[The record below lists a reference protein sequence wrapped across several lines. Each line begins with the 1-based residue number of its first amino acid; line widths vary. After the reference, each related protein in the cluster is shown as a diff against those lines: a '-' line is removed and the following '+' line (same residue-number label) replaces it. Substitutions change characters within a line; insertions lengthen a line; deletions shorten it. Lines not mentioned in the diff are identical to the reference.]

1 MDLIAL
7 ATEAELKR
15 SALPTVTESI
25 HEVENQHPASHTAK
39 SKAVYSRELITD
51 RVSRDAPQT
60 ALKDALQRISLLEE
74 ELKLA
79 RAKTKEA
86 ERARNKMFK
95 DLAAATKIEATL
107 YDDSHFKEEV
117 QQLRYRVYNWVK
129 NRKWKVASQ
138 GQRRAYTALNQYDFL
153 CTTCPSYQDYLGTKE
168 GVHLLIE
175 AHIWQCLVQ
184 NVFNCNLWAET
195 RDQKLMKPTDLSD
208 NPFTELK
215 KALRPEIAHKYE
227 KEVQDWRVAS
237 VRLVALRESAVLE
250 SIMLA
255 ASKRVTLA
263 LCKCLE
269 LLLSGSNSQHASSL
283 EAIFKSAIKL
293 DFLMQRQRAD
303 YHFFPVLPD
312 SKNWHL
318 RFDEEIMEVIDED
331 FEMSSSSKLP
341 LDVKLVVQPNLSKCG
356 DSRGENYDI
365 RACLLKAEVEVM
377 SGNGR

>member
-1 MDLIAL
+1 MQCPSHIIDARHWLTSTLEHVTLPQLHNFLIIWHTQHLIQNYCIIYEYGVRKESPIVYVVYIYLIVELTTNTVRDRVLHAPPNNYGEKPPLSKPSQSGRSSTTNRSNKGVSRPQRGSGVYKTRSSSNLSASRMDLIAL

-215 KALRPEIAHKYE
+215 KALSIKYP
-227 KEVQDWRVAS
+227 Q
-237 VRLVALRESAVLE
+237 
-250 SIMLA
+250 
-255 ASKRVTLA
+255 
-263 LCKCLE
+263 
-269 LLLSGSNSQHASSL
+269 
-283 EAIFKSAIKL
+283 F
-293 DFLMQRQRAD
+293 
-303 YHFFPVLPD
+303 
-312 SKNWHL
+312 
-318 RFDEEIMEVIDED
+318 
-331 FEMSSSSKLP
+331 
-341 LDVKLVVQPNLSKCG
+341 
-356 DSRGENYDI
+356 
-365 RACLLKAEVEVM
+365 
-377 SGNGR
+377 